1 MKSKLYGLN
10 NNPAIA
16 FLFLFL
22 FVFSTPHRE
31 IKKFSFR
38 TVIATSGTEF
48 PEMDEMD
55 AAMRFDV
62 KRTMDPK
69 TGTVPVERLLL
80 ARELQQKQ
88 FALQK
93 ASGTEG
99 PVPGVNWSER
109 GPDTVGGRTRTL
121 HYDLS
126 DPTNKKVWA
135 AGVGGGLWYTN
146 DITAGTPVWNKVNDL
161 FDNLAI
167 TCFAQHPFYTNQM
180 MFGTGEG
187 WFNIDAIRG
196 LGIWYSNNGGASWT
210 QLTATNNN
218 PTFYHIQDL
227 IYAPVGGAA
236 NCTLSDP
243 GWLATTRDG
252 GVMKSI
258 DSGATWTKV
267 LGNGVGGG
275 NLDAAADLEAVYYYV
290 YATLGMPGYPGG
302 GIYRS
307 CNAGT
312 DWEKIYQAASTEARI
327 EIAPGPSVNISWHMY
342 ALVSGTD
349 DAIARIMKTD
359 NADTIPGSAVIW
371 TPKNLPRWCDRGD
384 SSDDFTRT
392 QAWYDLIAAVD
403 PNNHE
408 LVYIGGVDLF
418 RSTNSGNDWT
428 QLSQWGSGCSQPY
441 VHADIHNIILTP
453 SIAFPNPGNE
463 WLVATDGGIV
473 RTTNSFGSFTNR
485 NKSYNVTQFYSCA
498 IHPTNPNYFLA
509 GSQDNGTQ
517 RFNTSGI
524 NTTKMV
530 TGGDGGFCHID
541 QTNGNL
547 QITSFTRSNYLV
559 STDGGNNFT
568 GRSFNAGGQFINP
581 TDYDGNAEILYAGS
595 FAGDY
600 LRWANPGVD
609 TVGVTVTVSDFAS
622 GEVMHVSVSPL
633 TANRVYFGLDN
644 GRVVRVDNAHNA
656 SPSSKVISTG
666 GMHSGSVSC
675 IAVDPGNEDHILVTY
690 SNYGITSV
698 WETRNAGAAT
708 PSWTNVE
715 GNLPDMPVRWAMFD
729 PRNSNWAILATEQGI
744 WSTDGLPTP
753 VWAATNTNFANTRVD
768 MLQYRAS
775 DRLLVAATHGRGLF
789 TTNIPAAV
797 PVTLMEFNGKLSNND
812 VLLFWKTA
820 SEQNSKIFE
829 VERSYTGNDFKMIGS
844 AKAAGFSNSIKNYQ
858 YTDPDISQEINYYRL
873 KQTDDDGKFTYSRI
887 IVIKNPMLVKNRFRI
902 LGNPIKD
909 HIDIQWGTEFSG
921 IAELL
926 LVDMKGSI
934 IVKWGGKINPGT
946 RMRIPIPA
954 TLNKGIY
961 SLQVSINGTKTVYN
975 LSR

>member
-10 NNPAIA
+10 LNPAIA
-16 FLFLFL
+16 ALLLFLFI
-22 FVFSTPHRE
+22 FSSPHRV

-38 TVIATSGTEF
+38 TVISTSGTES
-48 PEMDEMD
+48 PKMDEMD
-55 AAMRFDV
+55 AAMRFEI
-62 KRTMDPK
+62 KRTKDPK
-69 TGTVPVERLLL
+69 TGTIPVERLLL

-88 FALQK
+88 FAHQRT
-93 ASGTEG
+93 SGTEG
-99 PVPGVNWSER
+99 PVPGVNWAER
-109 GPDTVGGRTRTL
+109 GPDTVGGRTRAL

-126 DPTNKKVWA
+126 DPTNRKVWA
-135 AGVGGGLWYTN
+135 GGVGGGLWYTN
-146 DITAGTPVWNKVNDL
+146 DITAGTPVWTKVNDL
-161 FDNLAI
+161 FDNLAVTSI
-167 TCFAQHPFYTNQM
+167 AQHPFTTNLM

-187 WFNIDAIRG
+187 WFNGDAIRG
-196 LGIWYSNNGGASWT
+196 LGIWFSNNGGATWT
-210 QLTATNNN
+210 HLASTNNS
-218 PTFYHIQDL
+218 TFYNVQDL
-227 IYAPVGGAA
+227 IFAPVGGGGP
-236 NCTLSDP
+236 CTLSDP

-258 DSGATWTKV
+258 NNGTSWTKV
-267 LGNGVGGG
+267 LGNAVGGG
-275 NLDAAADLEAVYYYV
+275 NMDAAADLEAVYYYV
-290 YATLGMPGYPGG
+290 YATLGMRHSPGG

-312 DWEKIYQAASTEARI
+312 DWEKIYQADISEERI

-342 ALVSGTD
+342 ALISGTD
-349 DAIARIMKTD
+349 RKIAAIRKTD
-359 NADTIPGSAVIW
+359 NADTVPASAVIW
-371 TPKNLPRWCDRGD
+371 TPKNLPMWCDGGD
-384 SSDDFTRT
+384 SSNDFTRE

-408 LVYIGGVDLF
+408 LVYIGAVDLF
-418 RSTNSGNDWT
+418 KSTNSGNTWT

-441 VHADIHNIILTP
+441 VHADVHNIVLTP
-453 SIAFPNPGNE
+453 STIFPNPGNE
-463 WLVATDGGIV
+463 WLIASDGGIV
-473 RTTNSFGSFTNR
+473 RTTNSLGSFTSR

-541 QTNGNL
+541 RNNGNF
-547 QITSFTRSNYLV
+547 QITSYVENNYFI
-559 STDGGNNFT
+559 STDGGNTFAD
-568 GRSFNAGGQFINP
+568 RSFNAGGQFINP
-581 TDYDGNAEILYAGS
+581 TDYDDNAEILYAGS

-600 LRWANPGVD
+600 FIWNDPATTTTG
-609 TVGVTVTVSDFAS
+609 TIVTVADFAS
-622 GEVMHVSVSPL
+622 GEVTHVSVSPL

-644 GRVVRVDNAHNA
+644 GSVVRVDNAHNT
-656 SPSSKVISTG
+656 SPTSKVISTG

-675 IAVDPGNEDHILVTY
+675 IAIDPGNEDHILVTY

-698 WETRNAGAAT
+698 WETRDASAVT
-708 PSWTNVE
+708 PAWTNVE

-744 WSTDGLPTP
+744 WSTDGLPSPT
-753 VWAATNTNFANTRVD
+753 WAATNTNFANTRVD

-775 DRLLVAATHGRGLF
+775 DRLLCAATHGRGLF

-797 PVTLMEFNGKLSNND
+797 PVTLMDFNGKLSNND
-812 VLLFWKTA
+812 VMLYWKTA
-820 SEQNSKIFE
+820 SEQNSKTFD
-829 VERSYTGNDFKMIGS
+829 VERSYTGNDFKPIGS

-873 KQTDDDGKFTYSRI
+873 KQIDDDGKFVYSKI
-887 IVIKNPMLVKNRFRI
+887 IVVKNPMLVKNRFRI
-902 LGNPIKD
+902 LGNPIND
-909 HIDIQWGTEFSG
+909 HIDIQWGAEYNGT
-921 IAELL
+921 AELL

-934 IVKWGGKINPGT
+934 IVKWSGKINPGT
-946 RMRIPIPA
+946 RMRIQIPA

-961 SLQVSINGTKTVYN
+961 SLQVSINGTRTVYN